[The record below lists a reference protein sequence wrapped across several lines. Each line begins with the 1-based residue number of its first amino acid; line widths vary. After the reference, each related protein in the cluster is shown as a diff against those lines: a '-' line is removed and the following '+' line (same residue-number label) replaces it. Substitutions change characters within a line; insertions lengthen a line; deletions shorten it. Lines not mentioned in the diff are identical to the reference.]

1 MSDGASASSDRQRL
15 LRAAAQE
22 CGNMQGWM
30 LTTGSERLAPTQV
43 CISWRSLENIDPR
56 CKSSGSLRHPPESSI
71 RSGHTRHDAHL
82 LTSAMYLRAWRRFHR
97 HCASAQTQ
105 AGTRFYCAAAGAYG
119 FPAAQLYGFRHTSI
133 ALTAHSAISETMP
146 LIAILVTNLDNI
158 PAGNE

>member
-43 CISWRSLENIDPR
+43 CISWRSLENKDPR

-82 LTSAMYLRAWRRFHR
+82 LTSALYLHAWRRFRR
-97 HCASAQTQ
+97 HCATTTTQ
-105 AGTRFYCAAAGAYG
+105 AATRFYCGVAGAYV
-119 FPAAQLYGFRHTSI
+119 FPAEQPYGFRHTSI
-133 ALTAHSAISETMP
+133 AVPAHSAMTESTP
-146 LIAILVTNLDNI
+146 VRSTTPPRCHL
-158 PAGNE
+158 